1 MKLQNPG
8 NFSSAV
14 VAAGL
19 FALSLGVDRAAAGS
33 IFLTGHDPDFHAVE
47 EGRNAGGAQ
56 RINQVAIGFVMDRRH
71 NPFVDRAPR
80 FLYVES
86 SGDAP
91 DGHVHGVG
99 GIEASGFTEGVDFE
113 HHDASTLAAALDE
126 LGTTYSAI
134 VVASD
139 FGALLRQDELD
150 ILNAHAS
157 QIGKFL
163 NAGGGLY
170 AMAQTG
176 GGSGLTPRGG
186 YFHFLPQVIA
196 TIPTAQVED
205 GYSLTP
211 YGASL
216 GLTSAD
222 INGNFSHLT
231 FDVQGNFNFQ
241 VVDRDSQG
249 RIISLTSRT
258 PEAGTSVLVS
268 LPLLGAF
275 LWRRRLRAQ
284 RAVLRPE
291 QGGPRAGL

>member
-1 MKLQNPG
+1 MKLPNPG
-8 NFSSAV
+8 TLSFAV
-14 VAAGL
+14 VTAGL
-19 FALSLGVDRAAAGS
+19 FALSMGVDRASAGS
-33 IFLTGHDPDFHAVE
+33 IFLTGHDPDFHSVE

-71 NPFVDRAPR
+71 NPFVDRAPK

-91 DGHVHGVG
+91 DGHVHGVS
-99 GIEASGFTEGVDFE
+99 GIEASGFEEGVHFE

-126 LGTTYSAI
+126 LGSTYSAI

-150 ILNAHAS
+150 ILNAHAP
-157 QIGKFL
+157 QIANFL
-163 NAGGGLY
+163 KAGGGLY

-176 GGSGLTPRGG
+176 GGHGLTPRGG
-186 YFHFLPQVIA
+186 YFQFLPQVIA
-196 TIPTAQVED
+196 SIPTGQIED
-205 GYSLTP
+205 GYTLTP

-216 GLTSAD
+216 GLTSED

-231 FDVQGNFNFQ
+231 FDVQGNFNYSA
-241 VVDRDSQG
+241 VDRDSQG

-275 LWRRRLRAQ
+275 LLRRRRVRAQ
-284 RAVLRPE
+284 RLV
-291 QGGPRAGL
+291 